1 MHIPTAPTAALDI
14 LPFDRALEEYGQH
27 AGGFDRDAWYYIP
40 DTYGEYRY
48 ILGTRGARPLICVGI
63 NPSTA
68 APDALDPTLQSA
80 QRIALANGYDSF
92 LMFNVSPQRATDP
105 NDMDAQPD
113 PALAEENLVWLEAM
127 LAQTR
132 PVMWA
137 AWGTLIEKRPY
148 LPGMMRRMVAITQ
161 RYDIPW
167 VTFGKRSK
175 AGHPHHPLYLRKD
188 ETPQPFDVQA
198 YLDEVFPGL

>member
-1 MHIPTAPTAALDI
+1 MESSS
-14 LPFDRALEEYGQH
+14 LPRLVA
-27 AGGFDRDAWYYIP
+27 RDYDGVPWYYEP
-40 DTYGEYRY
+40 PVYLPHRF
-48 ILGTRGARPLICVGI
+48 ILGTVGEKPLACIGI

-68 APDALDPTLQSA
+68 RPGALDNTLKSV
-80 QRIALANGYDSF
+80 QRLALANGFDSF

-105 NDMDAQPD
+105 NDMYAQPD

-188 ETPQPFDVQA
+188 EAPQPFDVQA

>member
-1 MHIPTAPTAALDI
+1 MESSALPRLI
-14 LPFDRALEEYGQH
+14 A
-27 AGGFDRDAWYYIP
+27 RDYDGVPWYYEP
-40 DTYGEYRY
+40 PVYLPYRF
-48 ILGTRGARPLICVGI
+48 ILGTVGEKPLACIGI

-68 APDALDPTLQSA
+68 RPGALDNTLKSV
-80 QRIALANGYDSF
+80 QRLALVNGFDSF

-105 NDMDAQPD
+105 NDMDAQP
-113 PALAEENLVWLEAM
+113 
-127 LAQTR
+127 AQTR

>member
-1 MHIPTAPTAALDI
+1 MNSTPLPRLTA
-14 LPFDRALEEYGQH
+14 
-27 AGGFDRDAWYYIP
+27 RDYDGTPWYYEP
-40 DTYGEYRY
+40 PVWQPHRF
-48 ILGTRGARPLICVGI
+48 ILGTVGEKPLACIGI

-68 APDALDPTLQSA
+68 RPGALDNTLKSV
-80 QRIALANGYDSF
+80 QRLALANGFDSF
-92 LMFNVSPQRATDP
+92 LMFNVSPERATDP
-105 NDMDAQPD
+105 NDMSPAID
-113 PALAEENLVWLEAM
+113 PALAAENLVWLEAM

-148 LPGMMRRMVAITQ
+148 LPGMMRQMVELTN

-175 AGHPHHPLYLRKD
+175 KGHPHHPLYLRKD
-188 ETPQPFDVQA
+188 ENPQPFDVLA
-198 YLDEVFPGL
+198 YLNEVFPEG

>member
-1 MHIPTAPTAALDI
+1 MESSALPRLI
-14 LPFDRALEEYGQH
+14 A
-27 AGGFDRDAWYYIP
+27 RDYDGVPWYYEP
-40 DTYGEYRY
+40 PVYLPHRF
-48 ILGTRGARPLICVGI
+48 ILGTVGEKPLACIGI

-68 APDALDPTLQSA
+68 RPGALDNTLKSV
-80 QRIALANGYDSF
+80 QRLALANGFDSF

-137 AWGTLIEKRPY
+137 AWGTLI
-148 LPGMMRRMVAITQ
+148 
-161 RYDIPW
+161 
-167 VTFGKRSK
+167 
-175 AGHPHHPLYLRKD
+175 
-188 ETPQPFDVQA
+188 
-198 YLDEVFPGL
+198 